1 MAVCA
6 DDQSLASED
15 YGSFVAT
22 VKLRRPG
29 GTKRVREIY
38 SFFSAADSIGHG
50 VRATLVLD
58 NSPSFQF
65 SIQGIQMLC
74 RLITGFS
81 FGSLCL
87 VTALSTD
94 AVFAADR
101 GAELVQAVA
110 QDSQSA
116 IPEDNAA
123 TFHKSDPRVRL
134 QLVRLDGSTG
144 SLGGSSVTVINPQ
157 GKSTQLTADSKGL
170 VSLSK
175 VTAGLHAVVVSG
187 AGGHAAVPLM
197 LREEP
202 AGDSAETVS
211 TEDASVVSND
221 AVTTVHLPVMP
232 IDPREVLRVA
242 TAFLPPAPAA
252 GSVSGLDSPL
262 DGDVAPAQ
270 AHLYHVLL
278 GPDGRMDGRIISPP
292 LPGAAP
298 VNLAGINIMI
308 YSGNQLVARAIT
320 DEQGRFLVQNL
331 RPGAH
336 GLIAAGQAGYAA
348 FAFDADVANAGDVV
362 RNTADAENSVT
373 LVRMMQPGAAPLPVV
388 IIPSPLVPSV
398 FDAIRE
404 GQGAGAPGAEP
415 LPPGVAPV
423 PGAGFAGGAGGG
435 GAFGGGGGGLGAAGG
450 GLGGAGG
457 LLALGGIGAAAA
469 IAASNDNDRP
479 IVLPPVATPAEP
491 AAP

>member
-1 MAVCA
+1 M
-6 DDQSLASED
+6 
-15 YGSFVAT
+15 
-22 VKLRRPG
+22 
-29 GTKRVREIY
+29 
-38 SFFSAADSIGHG
+38 
-50 VRATLVLD
+50 LD
-58 NSPSFQF
+58 NSPSFQN

-87 VTALSTD
+87 FTTLSAD
-94 AVFAADR
+94 AVVAADR

-110 QDSQSA
+110 QDSPSA
-116 IPEDNAA
+116 FPEDNAA
-123 TFHKSDPRVRL
+123 TFHKSDPRIRL
-134 QLVRLDGSTG
+134 QLVRLDGSAG

-197 LREEP
+197 LREA
-202 AGDSAETVS
+202 AGEDSAATLP
-211 TEDASVVSND
+211 EDAAIVSNE

-242 TAFLPPAPAA
+242 TAFLPPVPAD
-252 GSVSGLDSPL
+252 GSVSGLESPL
-262 DGDVAPAQ
+262 TVDSEVTR
-270 AHLYHVLL
+270 AHLYHVVL
-278 GPDGRMDGRIISPP
+278 GPDGRMEGRIISPA

-298 VNLAGINIMI
+298 ANLAGINIMV
-308 YSGNQLVARAIT
+308 YSGNQLVARSIT
-320 DEQGRFLVQNL
+320 DGQGRFLVQNL

-348 FAFDADVANAGDVV
+348 FAFDADFADSGEVV
-362 RNTADAENSVT
+362 RHAGVENGMT
-373 LVRMMQPGAAPLPVV
+373 LVRMMQPGAAPLPVP
-388 IIPSPLVPSV
+388 IIPPPMVPSV
-398 FDAIRE
+398 VDAIRE
-404 GQGAGAPGAEP
+404 GQGPDAPGVEP

-423 PGAGFAGGAGGG
+423 PGAGFAGGAGG
-435 GAFGGGGGGLGAAGG
+435 AVGGGGGGLGGAAGG

-469 IAASNDNDRP
+469 IAASNDDDRP

-491 AAP
+491 GPVAP